1 MQKQFIFTFLL
12 LAFSFVLPA
21 QISNQKYRK
30 LTEIEK
36 RKLAKQDHNKLY
48 GDIYTLCF
56 FVDTQKDQWTEEE
69 VEYYMGELENSQ
81 YWLMEEASVYGAEIN
96 FINDYFATVEEV
108 VEVPTVTMQNSFRL
122 LQEVMLQM
130 SYKDYRDFLNF
141 QQFDIEEN
149 KLSVL
154 FFIKSNNRS
163 HARNYSHKRNLDTAI
178 IYAKS
183 TYGRLTNHYV
193 FSHELLHLFG
203 AWDLYHGESQ
213 TLDQAIKLKALFPNS
228 IMINTWSNQEHLEVD
243 ELTAFLVGWAEEV
256 EDEFFD
262 FKPDRVAARKEM
274 EQRNQKKTKT
284 RELKFSLK
292 RKNKN

>member
-1 MQKQFIFTFLL
+1 MQKQFIFTFLF
-12 LAFSFVLPA
+12 LAISLVLPA
-21 QISNQKYRK
+21 QINNQKYRK
-30 LTEIEK
+30 LTEVEK
-36 RKLAKQDHNKLY
+36 RKLAKKDHSKLY

-56 FVDTQKDQWTEEE
+56 FVDTQRDQWSEEE
-69 VEYYMGELENSQ
+69 VAYYLGELENSQ

-96 FINDYFATVEEV
+96 FINDYFQTVEEV
-108 VEVPTVTMQNSFRL
+108 VEVPTVTSANSFRL

-154 FFIKSNNRS
+154 FFVKSNDRS
-163 HARNYSHKRNLDTAI
+163 HARNYSHKKNLDTAI

-183 TYGRLTNHYV
+183 TFGRVTSHYT

-203 AWDLYHGESQ
+203 AWDLYKGESQ
-213 TLDQAIKLKALFPNS
+213 TLDQATKLKELFPNS
-228 IMINTWSNQEHLEVD
+228 IMINTWSNQENLEVD

-256 EDEFFD
+256 EEEYLD
-262 FKPDRVAARKEM
+262 FRPDRVAAKKEM
-274 EQRNQKKTKT
+274 EALKQKKTKST
-284 RELKFSLK
+284 ELKFSLK
-292 RKNKN
+292 RKDKN